1 MKKVE
6 NVLWQAVDWV
16 LYLSMIIMVIVTFA
30 NVIGRYVST
39 TVLPLPMKLPVWHL
53 SG

>member
-16 LYLSMIIMVIVTFA
+16 LYLSRIIMVIVTFA
-30 NVIGRYVST
+30 NVIADMCST